1 MHYVLSC
8 WAATIQPLSDD
19 AFLVDRPTSI
29 SPSSTCRHPSSH
41 TTHQSA
47 AFAVSAAL
55 VFIWEARTSKK
66 YQAEK
71 MSTQSKNLTTLVA
84 NQAKTTLP
92 DHMWAPKKKT
102 AFKDVDTISRVDTPV
117 MSSPTAKRDGS
128 PAQSKGGRPLDRA
141 NLQTSH
147 LDEKPFK
154 TKPR

>member
-1 MHYVLSC
+1 
-8 WAATIQPLSDD
+8 
-19 AFLVDRPTSI
+19 
-29 SPSSTCRHPSSH
+29 
-41 TTHQSA
+41 
-47 AFAVSAAL
+47 
-55 VFIWEARTSKK
+55 
-66 YQAEK
+66 

-102 AFKDVDTISRVDTPV
+102 AFKDVDTVSRVDTPV

-147 LDEKPFK
+147 LEEKPFK